1 LRSDLLAQ
9 IVTDGEPDVLAFP
22 MNADLTMPA
31 VELDGALSHDDY
43 YGELLRCNRALVF
56 YLQSYLGRSKG
67 APAQEARAM
76 LDKAIAALMADQ
88 AVALAMFSEGEYSS

>member
-22 MNADLTMPA
+22 IDADLTMPA

-43 YGELLRCNRALVF
+43 YCCA
-56 YLQSYLGRSKG
+56 
-67 APAQEARAM
+67 
-76 LDKAIAALMADQ
+76 AIALSY
-88 AVALAMFSEGEYSS
+88 FTYSLI